1 MYKKYADETIE
12 NKDGTTKTIVVQA
25 ICRKSDNAYIPFDE
39 ANTDYQEYLEWVAN
53 GNTAEAVD
61 NTLTWD
67 DIRSTRDQILRSTDW
82 TMTSGATVDQAQWA
96 AYRQV
101 IRDIP
106 QTYKDKTPDDVVW
119 PTQPSTAGP
128 NT

>member
-1 MYKKYADETIE
+1 MYKKYADETE
-12 NKDGTTKTIVVQA
+12 TNKDGSTKTIVVQA

-39 ANTDYQEYLEWVAN
+39 ANTDYQEYLAWVSE
-53 GNTAEAVD
+53 GNTAEATD
-61 NTLTWD
+61 DTLTWD
-67 DIRSTRDQILRSTDW
+67 DIRTKRDQILRDTDW